1 MGPTALGRAFHW
13 YARRADHPF
22 KIRILR
28 ALKRTLGLD
37 VVVTATQFGVMR
49 LDLDDLVQWE
59 IFVHGSYEPLTL
71 RRVCSLLA
79 EGDCFVDV
87 GANVGE
93 FSLAAA
99 RIVGLAGRVLA
110 IEPNPEIAAE
120 LLVNRRLNGWEDR
133 MRVVIAAASDT
144 TKFARFG
151 IPEPRNRGTSRE
163 IPTDSTLEAIVVQAA
178 PLRDILRFC
187 SIGLPKVIKI
197 DVEGAELEV
206 LRGLVGDAE
215 DRFAPNIIFEH
226 IPSIMRN
233 ASADDLIG
241 QLRNWGYEIL
251 TVTGEPFAPGEAPPE
266 HNLWARRR

>member
-1 MGPTALGRAFHW
+1 MEPTTLGRAFHW

-28 ALKRTLGLD
+28 ALKRTFGLN
-37 VVVTATQFGVMR
+37 VVVAATQFGVMR
-49 LDLDDLVQWE
+49 LDLDDLLQWE
-59 IFVHGSYEPLTL
+59 IFIHDSYEPQTL
-71 RRVCSLLA
+71 RRVRSLLA

-99 RIVGLAGRVLA
+99 RIVGPAGRVLA

-120 LLVNRRLNGWEDR
+120 LLANRRLNGWEDR
-133 MRVVIAAASDT
+133 MLVVIAAASDT

-151 IPEPRNRGTSRE
+151 IPEPYNRGTSRE
-163 IPTDSTLEAIVVQAA
+163 IAADYTLEAIVVQTA
-178 PLRDILRFC
+178 PLRDILGFC
-187 SIGLPKVIKI
+187 SIRPQVIKI
-197 DVEGAELEV
+197 DVEGAELDV

-226 IPSIMRN
+226 IPRLMRN

-241 QLRNWGYEIL
+241 QLRNWGYDIL
-251 TVTGEPFAPGEAPPE
+251 TVTGEPFRPGEAPPE